1 MNHGTEM
8 TIEQDNI
15 YSQLREYRKELQD
28 DAKIDSVAMDAL
40 ERVLNLEV
48 TVFRLRKKLH
58 SIEGWI
64 FAINITL
71 FIAFITYIL
80 R

>member
-64 FAINITL
+64 FAINLTL
-71 FIAFITYIL
+71 LLLSLLTF
-80 R
+80 

>member
-1 MNHGTEM
+1 M
-8 TIEQDNI
+8 EQDNI
-15 YSQLREYRKELQD
+15 YSQLREYKKELQD
-28 DAKIDSVAMDAL
+28 DAKNHWVAMDAL
-40 ERVLNLEV
+40 ERVLELEV
-48 TVFRLRKKLH
+48 KVFQLGKKLE

-64 FAINITL
+64 VAINVTL

>member
-64 FAINITL
+64 FAINLTL